1 MINRES
7 NTIDCGLVK
16 IPNSRIPLR
25 TKRGDS
31 FTRGYLNVPQSSE
44 GIITF
49 VHGSGSGSHSQR
61 NRSVAGKLN
70 EDGLATLLLDLL
82 TTEEV
87 KIDNQTR
94 QLSFDIGLLSN
105 RLVFA
110 IDWII
115 NNPGTKNLSIGLFSA
130 VQALLLR
137 WSQLP
142 KEVPLVQ

>member
-1 MINRES
+1 MN
-7 NTIDCGLVK
+7 K
-16 IPNSRIPLR
+16 
-25 TKRGDS
+25 
-31 FTRGYLNVPQSSE
+31 
-44 GIITF
+44 
-49 VHGSGSGSHSQR
+49 
-61 NRSVAGKLN
+61 
-70 EDGLATLLLDLL
+70 DGLATLLLDLL
-82 TTEEV
+82 TTEEE